1 MTDKELLQLF
11 KNCNYHPESIGIILL
26 KHYGF
31 DVQTFKY
38 CDREPIVSNKDGK
51 RLNV

>member
-1 MTDKELLQLF
+1 MTEKELLQLF
-11 KNCNYHPESIGIILL
+11 KICNYHPESIGIELL
-26 KHYGF
+26 KRYGF
-31 DVQTFKY
+31 DIQIFRY